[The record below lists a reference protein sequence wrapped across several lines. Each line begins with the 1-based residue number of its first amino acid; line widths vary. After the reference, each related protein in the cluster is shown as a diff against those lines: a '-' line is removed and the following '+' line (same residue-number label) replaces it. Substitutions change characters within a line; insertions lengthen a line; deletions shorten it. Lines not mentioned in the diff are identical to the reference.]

1 MGKKSAINDGIGL
14 RSVQNLV
21 KTQNGEMN
29 ISVDNELFIVKG
41 NFTEYFKCNDCG
53 MVFPYTREK

>member
-1 MGKKSAINDGIGL
+1 MGKKSTINYGIGL

-29 ISVDNELFIVKG
+29 IPVLSA
-41 NFTEYFKCNDCG
+41 
-53 MVFPYTREK
+53 